1 MSYLEIKVE
10 GVILLYEV
18 GEINKIEALKRIEDI
33 LETYLFNSNNI
44 KDENYNNII
53 NKLSKKGFI
62 TEGDFFE
69 KVNPFFEK

>member
-10 GVILLYEV
+10 GVILLYDV
-18 GEINKIEALKRIEDI
+18 GEIDKIEALNRIDDI